1 MLSKHKETAIPNELN
16 IVDALIVVDVQNA
29 FVSGTDAVPAS
40 KQLIE
45 SISILLA
52 KARLAHAPVIFL
64 QNDGDIG
71 ALDEPYKVGWEL
83 FFPPQSHECIIRKNQ
98 DNGFSGTPLQQ
109 ILHDH
114 EIKSFAIC
122 GVLSEMCVAA
132 TARSALELGYAV
144 LLAHD
149 AHATYDVP
157 AGPGS
162 NGVPAA
168 MAARAAEWSL
178 GDEIRICAS
187 VNEVVFKR
195 V

>member
-1 MLSKHKETAIPNELN
+1 M
-16 IVDALIVVDVQNA
+16 IVVDVQNA
-29 FVSGTDAVPAS
+29 FVSGSDAVPAS
-40 KQLIE
+40 KSLIA

-52 KARLAHAPVIFL
+52 KARAANVPVIFL
-64 QNDGDIG
+64 QNDGEIG
-71 ALDEPYKVGWEL
+71 SADEPYQFGWAL
-83 FFPPQSHECIIRKNQ
+83 FFSPQSNEYVIRKNQ
-98 DNGFSGTPLQQ
+98 DNGFSGTRLQQ

-114 EIKSFAIC
+114 RIKSLAIC

-132 TARSALELGYAV
+132 TARAALELGYDV
-144 LLAHD
+144 LLPHD

-157 AGPGS
+157 AGLGGAE
-162 NGVPAA
+162 GVPAA
-168 MAARAAEWSL
+168 MAARVAEWSL